1 MQICNTHSRKLFKCL
16 LALVLGLSLTH
27 EQGVAQKVSGSAVT
41 SGPHQTPSK
50 RHIIIC
56 VDGVGTSTINKLREE
71 GHFKMFGPP
80 SQLITTFP
88 SLTNQAIST
97 VLRPAGA
104 KPAHGYEDNYFDV
117 GANKMRGGVLDRLRG
132 DRFVRG
138 TFRDLFDY
146 HPSAIKS
153 GLGYAAPPLS
163 TYLESL
169 SDLIRLRQKAKN
181 NREPVFFAYTGATD
195 SLAHLGGERFVRRF
209 LKDLDSS
216 LKSIIE
222 DSKDPVVV
230 TIFSD
235 HGNDFR
241 KYRRVKLKSPLKRAG
256 FRLDNKIKDKRSV
269 VIPQFGLIGAA
280 VLFTHEANEQRL
292 ANVTAAIDGVD
303 FAAFAREEVVHLVSS
318 DGEATIEKR
327 EMDYCYSAV
336 KGDPLQLL
344 PVVEALA
351 IQTKAGDRCFSDTTW
366 FEATRETSRPDA
378 VRRIYEGVTNGVAN
392 QANVIVNFKDGYYSG
407 SSLLDVFAIL
417 QATHGNLGQEQSFGF
432 VMSTEKKLP
441 AYIRAEDL
449 WAAIGSP
456 VLRRAVSTSS
466 P

>member
-1 MQICNTHSRKLFKCL
+1 MRNCNTHSRKLFQCL
-16 LALVLGLSLTH
+16 LAVVLSLSLTQ
-27 EQGVAQKVSGSAVT
+27 ERGFAQKVSSSPVNT
-41 SGPHQTPSK
+41 GPQKSPSK

-56 VDGVGTSTINKLREE
+56 VDGVGTSTINKLRAE
-71 GHFKMFGPP
+71 GYFKLFRPP
-80 SQLITTFP
+80 SRLITTFP

-97 VLRPAGA
+97 MLRPAGA
-104 KPAHGYEDNYFDV
+104 KPAHGHEDSYFDL
-117 GANKMRGGVLDRLRG
+117 GANKMRGGVVDRLRG

-181 NREPVFFAYTGATD
+181 NRAPVFFAYTGATD
-195 SLAHLGGERFVRRF
+195 SLAHLGGERFVRPF
-209 LKDLDSS
+209 LKNLDSS
-216 LKSIIE
+216 VESIIK
-222 DSKDPVVV
+222 DSRDPVVV

-241 KYRRVKLKSPLKRAG
+241 KYRRVKLKSPLRRAG
-256 FRLDNKIKDKRSV
+256 FRIDSKIKDKRSV

-292 ANVTAAIDGVD
+292 ANITAVIDGVD
-303 FAAFAREEVVHLVSS
+303 FAAFEREEIVYLVSTK
-318 DGEATIEKR
+318 GQATLEKR
-327 EMDYCYSAV
+327 GAGYRYGAV

-351 IQTKAGDRCFSDTTW
+351 TQTKTSDGFFSDAAW
-366 FEATRETSRPDA
+366 FEATRETNRPDA
-378 VRRIYEGVTNGVAN
+378 VRRIYEGVTTGVSN
-392 QANVIVNFKDGYYSG
+392 QANVIVNFEDGYYSG
-407 SSLLDVFAIL
+407 SAFLDVFAVL
-417 QATHGNLGQEQSFGF
+417 QATHGNLGPEQSFGF
-432 VMSTEKKLP
+432 VMSTEKEFP

-456 VLRRAVSTSS
+456 VLRRAMPTGS